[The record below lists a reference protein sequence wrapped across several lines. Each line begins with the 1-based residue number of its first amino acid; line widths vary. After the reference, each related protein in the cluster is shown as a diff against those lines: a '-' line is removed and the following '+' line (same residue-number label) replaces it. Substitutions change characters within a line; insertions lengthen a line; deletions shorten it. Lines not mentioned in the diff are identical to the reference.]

1 VDEALEVCRHVIGF
15 GPEGWVPVEHYEEAM
30 ALSRKLKEDD
40 GLAAA
45 ESEEERARVAAH
57 WPLDDM
63 DEEEYM

>member
-1 VDEALEVCRHVIGF
+1 VCRDVIGF
-15 GPEGWVPVEHYEEAM
+15 GLEGWVPVEHYEEVM
-30 ALSRKLKEDD
+30 AVSKNLKD

-45 ESEEERARVAAH
+45 ESEEEWARIAPH